1 MYGLVRD
8 AVTFIFYGVVL
19 ISIFYQVKG
28 DKISLERKWLVS
40 ALFTIFGVVFLILT
54 VFLMQPMKHGAT
66 GVINRWVLM
75 ILFSVS
81 LLITGIYL
89 LIYCS
94 KIKKK

>member
-28 DKISLERKWLVS
+28 DKISLKRKWLVS

-54 VFLMQPMKHGAT
+54 VFLMQPMQHAT

-81 LLITGIYL
+81 LIITGIYL